1 MECRAYPPAFNSNQ
15 QTTTAHELPNNMA
28 STINVP
34 SVCIPRVHSS
44 MDGDGVA
51 QVFNEVFGQDCVHH
65 VDMVQREDRKT
76 GYPFYIA
83 YVHFGVIRDVEAFEQ
98 CGGTQFL
105 EKINADKEV
114 RLVYRDPWF
123 WKVRRNTKTKHVRR
137 GPRILSDE
145 DTEEFMAHQK
155 KVLESRRKFNEGKQ
169 QQEKE
174 EELAS
179 DGGAPIVREPWY
191 PNIVAF
197 SNS

>member
-1 MECRAYPPAFNSNQ
+1 M
-15 QTTTAHELPNNMA
+15 
-28 STINVP
+28 
-34 SVCIPRVHSS
+34 SS
-44 MDGDGVA
+44 DCVA

-65 VDMVQREDRKT
+65 VDMVQRVDRNT
-76 GYPFYIA
+76 GYPFFIA
-83 YVHFGVIRDVEAFEQ
+83 YVHFNVIHDVEAFEQ

-155 KVLESRRKFNEGKQ
+155 QVIQQRRQ
-169 QQEKE
+169 QKGRTLSNITE
-174 EELAS
+174 EEEEEYELMKMEERAAN
-179 DGGAPIVREPWY
+179 DPLGLP
-191 PNIVAF
+191 
-197 SNS
+197 

>member
-76 GYPFYIA
+76 GYPFFIA
-83 YVHFGVIRDVEAFEQ
+83 YVHFDVIRDVEASNSVE
-98 CGGTQFL
+98 GTSSWTRSRQTRRSAWSTGTRGSGRFAATPRPSTFA
-105 EKINADKEV
+105 AD
-114 RLVYRDPWF
+114 RAF
-123 WKVRRNTKTKHVRR
+123 SATKT
-137 GPRILSDE
+137 PRSSWRTRSSSLRSAANIND
-145 DTEEFMAHQK
+145 
-155 KVLESRRKFNEGKQ
+155 Q
-169 QQEKE
+169 QQK
-174 EELAS
+174 
-179 DGGAPIVREPWY
+179 R
-191 PNIVAF
+191 
-197 SNS
+197 

>member
-1 MECRAYPPAFNSNQ
+1 
-15 QTTTAHELPNNMA
+15 MA

-44 MDGDGVA
+44 MDGEGVA

-65 VDMVQREDRKT
+65 VDMVQREDHKT
-76 GYPFYIA
+76 GYPFFIA
-83 YVHFGVIRDVEAFEQ
+83 YVHFDVIRDVEAFEQ

-155 KVLESRRKFNEGKQ
+155 KVLESRRKFNEGKKPTHD
-169 QQEKE
+169 EVASPTVRDE
-174 EELAS
+174 PLLYPEAS

-191 PNIVAF
+191 PNIVAV
-197 SNS
+197 SKP

>member
-1 MECRAYPPAFNSNQ
+1 
-15 QTTTAHELPNNMA
+15 MA

-44 MDGDGVA
+44 MNGEGVA

-76 GYPFYIA
+76 GYPFFIA
-83 YVHFGVIRDVEAFEQ
+83 YVHFDVIRDVEAFEQ

-169 QQEKE
+169 QEG
-174 EELAS
+174 AS
-179 DGGAPIVREPWY
+179 IRWRSTHCEGAMVSQHCGCQQ
-191 PNIVAF
+191 AM
-197 SNS
+197 STTTHMLHTTKKHT

>member
-1 MECRAYPPAFNSNQ
+1 MEHTPQHPTAISNR
-15 QTTTAHELPNNMA
+15 QTLTNFRTIMA

-44 MDGDGVA
+44 MDGEGVA

-76 GYPFYIA
+76 GYPFFIA

-169 QQEKE
+169 EQ
-174 EELAS
+174 AS
-179 DGGAPIVREPWY
+179 DGGAPIVKEP
-191 PNIVAF
+191 
-197 SNS
+197 

>member
-1 MECRAYPPAFNSNQ
+1 MEHTPQHPTAISNR
-15 QTTTAHELPNNMA
+15 QTLSNFRTIMA

-65 VDMVQREDRKT
+65 VDMVERQDRKT
-76 GYPFYIA
+76 GYPFFIA
-83 YVHFGVIRDVEAFEQ
+83 YVHFDVIRDVAAFEQ
-98 CGGTQFL
+98 CGGSQFL
-105 EKINADKEV
+105 DKINADKEV

-155 KVLESRRKFNEGKQ
+155 KVLESRKKFNEGKQ
-169 QQEKE
+169 PQEKE
-174 EELAS
+174 EEQELAS
-179 DGGAPIVREPWY
+179 DGVVYRGRWY

-197 SNS
+197 SKP